1 MASAFLCL
9 MADLLGQRSS
19 GTSEVETDQSP
30 SMWLGAAEA
39 FWSLVHRRQA
49 PGEVALGEVALEEV
63 SLREVAQLVYLM
75 ASLPALVS
83 CCSSFF
89 SRNRAE
95 LPAPLS
101 LA

>member
-1 MASAFLCL
+1 MVSALLCL

-49 PGEVALGEVALEEV
+49 PGEVALGEV
-63 SLREVAQLVYLM
+63 SLGELAQLVHWM

-83 CCSSFF
+83 CCSSF
-89 SRNRAE
+89 SLLNRAQ
-95 LPAPLS
+95 LPAL
-101 LA
+101 